1 MVTRVES
8 DASHSIVQVDWEKR
22 LFPAHHLGRADYALG
37 VATLIA
43 CFFLFF
49 QGDLPVIGS
58 CSLSYLFGNAR
69 EFYENA
75 GKVTAAVGFPVCDY
89 LPSTY
94 ALVALWLYPLK
105 VFGVVSASGI
115 EHFPVVATY
124 WLKFLTTAS
133 YAASGAV
140 FYRIA
145 RVYWQ
150 DEEWAKYAT
159 AAWLTMPLAVFTQF
173 IFSQVDI
180 FNVLLSL
187 LGILMFLKGRLY
199 LGAFLFGLAIT
210 FKYFPA
216 FVFLPLALLFEKRVA
231 RLALCIVIFITPI
244 TLIELFYH
252 RSAAYLTLIHHF
264 NEVDRVYSVAMRFG
278 GAWDIYLLFSA
289 FTVLCGIAYFT
300 VLNRDTQLRT
310 AAYIW
315 LAASI
320 LPFLFILWHPQW
332 LIFVAPAIALTSVLS
347 QRFHPHVLLDLCG
360 MFFFV
365 AAVSIEFPLNVD
377 TTMFQTGWLGVSFDH
392 SFLMAQL
399 FDWFGAHS
407 GGVFLSGFTGY
418 LILQLVIKFKDVIN
432 GPSSTA
438 ADPLHYGW
446 VRRYL
451 YVGLLIF
458 VLPAFLAMWKDK
470 LDNEL
475 VVGNEEGWSDYGELL
490 KGRTFEQT
498 FIAPTSS
505 LRWISLAL
513 TTFDRRNSSGVVVA
527 IIDAHGKPVATTER
541 RASDLTNGNW
551 NRFALQSLPLNKGD
565 QYRIRLTSTDA
576 VTGNAISW
584 MASAADG
591 YPQGQAVVDGTALKS
606 DFDFRIGFAR

>member
-8 DASHSIVQVDWEKR
+8 DASHSVVHVEWGKRIFPVQR
-22 LFPAHHLGRADYALG
+22 LGRADYVLG
-37 VATLIA
+37 GATLIA

-49 QGDLPVIGS
+49 QGDLSLIGS
-58 CSLSYLFGNAR
+58 CSLSYLFGDAR
-69 EFYENA
+69 EFYDNA
-75 GKVTAAVGFPVCDY
+75 AKATAAVGFPTCTY
-89 LPSTY
+89 PPSTY
-94 ALVALWLYPLK
+94 ALLALWLYPLK
-105 VFGVVSASGI
+105 VVGVISGVAQ
-115 EHFPVVATY
+115 FPIVATY
-124 WLKFLTTAS
+124 WLKFLTTVS

-145 RVYWQ
+145 RVYWH
-150 DEEWAKYAT
+150 DEEWAQYAT
-159 AAWLTMPLAVFTQF
+159 AAWLTMPLAVFSQF

-180 FNVLLSL
+180 FNVLLGL
-187 LGILMFLKGRLY
+187 LGILKFLKGRLY
-199 LGAFLFGLAIT
+199 VGAFFFGLAIT

-216 FVFLPLALLFEKRVA
+216 FVFLPLVLLFEKRIS
-231 RLALCIVIFITPI
+231 RIALSIIVFITPI

-252 RSAAYLTLIHHF
+252 RSPGYLTLTHHF
-264 NEVDRVYSVAMRFG
+264 DEVDRVYSVAMRFG
-278 GAWDIYLLFSA
+278 GAWDIYLLFTA

-300 VLNRDTQLRT
+300 VPKRDAQLRT

-347 QRFHPHVLLDLCG
+347 QRFRAHLLLDLCG

-365 AAVSIEFPLNVD
+365 AALSIVFPLNVD
-377 TTMFQTGWLGVSFDH
+377 ATMFKSGWLGVSFDH

-407 GGVFLSGFTGY
+407 AGVFLSGFTGY

-432 GPSSTA
+432 APAGIAT
-438 ADPLHYGW
+438 DPMHYGC

-451 YVGLLIF
+451 YFGLLIF
-458 VLPAFLAMWKDK
+458 VLPAFLAMSKEK
-470 LDNEL
+470 LDNES
-475 VVGNEEGWSDYGELL
+475 VVESEGVGWSDYGELL

-505 LRWISLAL
+505 LRWVSLVL

-551 NRFALQSLPLNKGD
+551 NRFAFQSLPLNKGD

-584 MASAADG
+584 MATAADG